1 MKTLTPAFK
10 THLAQEVTTK
20 CNCWQIL
27 RRDGAQFFF
36 TDHDQDLLISGNL
49 YLAAIGYQQ
58 TAISADPSLAID
70 NMEVTGIL
78 DSDTLVAEEIR
89 DGLFDFARVFI
100 FAVNWADLTMG
111 TMRLKAGTM
120 GEVSIT
126 PAGTFQAE
134 LRGIAQ
140 RLVTKVGNVYT
151 PECRADLGD
160 DKCRV
165 NLITS
170 GFTQHATVVNLI
182 DQRHFNISI
191 SDPDPRSVD
200 NWYVDGALTWQSGN
214 NNGRSMEIKGWQQ
227 STQYV
232 ELFLPMQ
239 RPIALG
245 DSCQLY
251 AGCDKRHDT
260 CRDKFDNIVNRR
272 AEDFLPG
279 FDAII
284 QTPRSP
290 VA

>member
-1 MKTLTPAFK
+1 MKTLTPEFK

-36 TDHDQDLLISGNL
+36 TDHDQDLVISGNT
-49 YLAAIGYQQ
+49 YFSAIGYQQ
-58 TAISADPSLAID
+58 TAISQDPSLAID

-78 DSDTLVAEEIR
+78 DTDTILAEDLR

-100 FAVNWADLTMG
+100 FAVNWADLTQG

-140 RLVTKVGNVYT
+140 RFATKVGNIYT

-160 DKCRV
+160 SKCKV
-165 NLITS
+165 NLAPFTS
-170 GFTQHATVVNLI
+170 NATV
-182 DQRHFNISI
+182 S
-191 SDPDPRSVD
+191 SVTD
-200 NWYVDGALTWQSGN
+200 TRQFTLAGITDTRAVDGWFVDGALTWTSGA
-214 NNGRSMEIKGWQQ
+214 NNGRAMEIKSWTQ
-227 STQYV
+227 STGTIG
-232 ELFLPMQ
+232 LFMPMQ
-239 RPIALG
+239 RPVVIG
-245 DSCQLY
+245 DHCRLY

-260 CRDKFDNIVNRR
+260 CRDKFDNIINRR

-284 QTPRSP
+284 QTPRAP